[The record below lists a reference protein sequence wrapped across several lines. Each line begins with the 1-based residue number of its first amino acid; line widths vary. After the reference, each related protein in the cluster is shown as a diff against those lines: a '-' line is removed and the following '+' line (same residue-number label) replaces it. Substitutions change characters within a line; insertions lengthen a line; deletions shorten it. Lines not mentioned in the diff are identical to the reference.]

1 MGRPRGFG
9 GSTAAVP
16 RARQDV
22 RAPGPWR
29 ANAPVM
35 QSPAFGLA
43 YACKAGM
50 PMQPKP
56 EARVVIF
63 N

>member
-9 GSTAAVP
+9 SSTAAVP

-22 RAPGPWR
+22 RAPGTWR

-35 QSPAFGLA
+35 QQAAFGA
-43 YACKAGM
+43 AFACKIGT
-50 PMQPKP
+50 PMQPKAD
-56 EARVVIF
+56 ERVIVF
-63 N
+63 K

>member
-22 RAPGPWR
+22 RPGGAGGCR
-29 ANAPVM
+29 SRLFSLSTLA
-35 QSPAFGLA
+35 GLLS
-43 YACKAGM
+43 
-50 PMQPKP
+50 
-56 EARVVIF
+56 
-63 N
+63 